1 MSITSH
7 NLLWLS
13 YFQNAAEAARVVTHA
28 VGLVQVVV
36 VVVLDEVVEGVEGV
50 EGVEEAVIA
59 VAAADLGVVVVSTE
73 VPAVH
78 GSVDAIQCKLFGNN
92 LYALL
97 YAHGVRLVPR

>member
-36 VVVLDEVVEGVEGV
+36 VVVLDEVVEGVE
-50 EGVEEAVIA
+50 EAVIA

-73 VPAVH
+73 VPVVH

>member
-36 VVVLDEVVEGVEGV
+36 VVVLDEVVEGV

>member
-50 EGVEEAVIA
+50 EEAVIA

-73 VPAVH
+73 VPVVH